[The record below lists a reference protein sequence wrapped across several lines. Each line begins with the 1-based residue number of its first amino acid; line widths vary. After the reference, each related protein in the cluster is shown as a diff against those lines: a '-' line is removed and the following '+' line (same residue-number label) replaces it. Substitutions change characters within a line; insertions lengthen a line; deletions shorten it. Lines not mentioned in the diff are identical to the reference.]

1 MAAGLDTEDLS
12 EGAAGVGVDDEAAW
26 KDDGGALTGVRPAFG
41 VALVAA
47 GLDFE
52 GVAGVRVVGLA
63 LAGGM
68 RSVEDGV
75 DVTSAAGVSVTD
87 GATSFGSDGGSAE
100 TISAT
105 LATGSGGIGSGVGV
119 SVGGVGLIS
128 STVFFRSGTSS
139 EALDLGGHSLFSL
152 ISSFA
157 ASPIE

>member
-12 EGAAGVGVDDEAAW
+12 EGAAGVGVEDEAAW

-68 RSVEDGV
+68 SSVEDGV
-75 DVTSAAGVSVTD
+75 DADEKEEGVEAD
-87 GATSFGSDGGSAE
+87 GAD
-100 TISAT
+100 
-105 LATGSGGIGSGVGV
+105 
-119 SVGGVGLIS
+119 
-128 STVFFRSGTSS
+128 
-139 EALDLGGHSLFSL
+139 
-152 ISSFA
+152 
-157 ASPIE
+157 